1 MLPTRH
7 HFCPSTSSPPSY
19 PPPSE
24 PLAAA
29 AALSESLVIAIMR
42 VCSYL
47 RGFYNLLSSVSA
59 PYLCRCCVHQTC
71 QSLVFY
77 PHFNGFFHCCWM
89 NCWIQ
94 PLSDVFVPE
103 SRASVTTAPHVLL
116 KCDSFR
122 GTHSGSWCLRSHSLR
137 NELEEDPQYFSQV
150 QVQLNCC

>member
-116 KCDSFR
+116 KCDSSRPSEELILAAGVYDLIRSEMSWRRILSISVRFR
-122 GTHSGSWCLRSHSLR
+122 SS
-137 NELEEDPQYFSQV
+137 
-150 QVQLNCC
+150 